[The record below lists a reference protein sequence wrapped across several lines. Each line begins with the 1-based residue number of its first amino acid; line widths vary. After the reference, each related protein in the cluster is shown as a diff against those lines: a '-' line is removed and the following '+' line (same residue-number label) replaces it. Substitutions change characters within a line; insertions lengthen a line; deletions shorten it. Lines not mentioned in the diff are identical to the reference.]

1 MERQYTPHRRA
12 KKQEKPERSGMRL
25 WRGLDKPLLL
35 AAMACSFLSILLL
48 YSIWQNDIS
57 SAVGASYYRT
67 QLFSCGLGLVCV
79 LVLSVLDY
87 HKIAQLWFLYAP
99 VAVVLTLL
107 CFTSLGHKRA
117 GADDQAW
124 LNLGF
129 IQFQPSEVLKLAFIL
144 TFALHLTKDQENM
157 NKPLHMLLLCIHGA
171 IPTGLIALQ
180 GDYGTAIVF
189 AVIFL
194 TMLFTARISW
204 KYILGFLIAI
214 PAALILVWNFVL
226 GDTHKKRILVLIH
239 PGTDPENIEYQQ
251 DRGLEALAN
260 GKIFGVGLFSDK
272 DSYVSVPEIHNDFMF
287 AQVGQA
293 LGFVGA
299 IAVVLVLAFL
309 CLKVLYD
316 AHRAKD
322 PLGLFLCS
330 GVFALLFIHCVMNI
344 GMVLKV
350 APVIGVPLPFISAGG
365 TATVSMYIALGL
377 VISTYRYGVRNTP
390 RYPENLTRA

>member
-1 MERQYTPHRRA
+1 MNRSYKSNKR
-12 KKQEKPERSGMRL
+12 EKPVSPLMVY
-25 WRGLDKPLLL
+25 WRRLDKPLIL
-35 AAMACSFLSILLL
+35 AALLCSVLSIILL
-48 YSIWQNDIS
+48 YSIWQNHIIS
-57 SAVGASYYRT
+57 SVGSSYYRT
-67 QLFSCGLGLVCV
+67 QLLSCGLGLACL
-79 LVLSVLDY
+79 LVLSAIDY
-87 HKIAQLWFLYAP
+87 HKLVRLWFLYAP
-99 VAVVLTLL
+99 VALVLTLL
-107 CFTSLGHKRA
+107 TFTALGHKRA

-144 TFALHLTKDQENM
+144 TFSLHLAKDESNM
-157 NKPLHMLLLCIHGA
+157 NKPLHMLLLIVHGM

-194 TMLFTARISW
+194 GMLFTAHISW
-204 KYILGFLIAI
+204 KYVLALLITI
-214 PAALILVWNFVL
+214 PAALFAAWNFIL
-226 GDTHKKRILVLIH
+226 GDTHKQRILVLLH
-239 PGTDPENIEYQQ
+239 PGTDPENLEYQQ
-251 DRGLEALAN
+251 DRGLEALSN
-260 GKIFGVGLFSDK
+260 GKIFGVGLFSGEDA
-272 DSYVSVPEIHNDFMF
+272 YVSVPEIHNDFMF

-316 AHRAKD
+316 GYRAKD
-322 PLGLFLCS
+322 TLGLFLCA
-330 GVFALLFIHCVMNI
+330 GVFAMLFIHCVMNI

-365 TATVSMYIALGL
+365 TATVSMYVALGL
-377 VISTYRYGVRNTP
+377 VVSIYSQSKRKNRH
-390 RYPENLTRA
+390 R

>member
-1 MERQYTPHRRA
+1 MNRQYKPTRR
-12 KKQEKPERSGMRL
+12 EKPERWL
-25 WRGLDKPLLL
+25 PQYWRRLDKSLIL
-35 AAMACSFLSILLL
+35 AALLCSGLSIVLL
-48 YSIWQNDIS
+48 YSIWQNDIT
-57 SAVGASYYRT
+57 SAVDASQYRT
-67 QLFSCGLGLVCV
+67 QLFSCILGILCV
-79 LVLSVLDY
+79 LILSVIDY
-87 HKIAQLWFLYAP
+87 HKIVRLWFLYAP
-99 VAVVLTLL
+99 IALILTTL

-144 TFALHLTKDQENM
+144 TFALHLAKDEENM

-194 TMLFTARISW
+194 GMLFSAKISW
-204 KYILGFLIAI
+204 KYVLGFLIAI
-214 PAALILVWNFVL
+214 PAALIAVWNLIL

-251 DRGLEALAN
+251 DRGLEALSN
-260 GKIFGVGLFSDK
+260 GKIFGVGLFSGNDK
-272 DSYVSVPEIHNDFMF
+272 YVSVPELHNDFMF

-309 CLKVLYD
+309 CLKTLYD
-316 AHRAKD
+316 GYRAKD
-322 PLGLFLCS
+322 KLGMFICI
-330 GVFALLFIHCVMNI
+330 GVFAMLFIHCIMNI

-365 TATVSMYIALGL
+365 TATVSMYIALGF
-377 VISTYRYGVRNTP
+377 VVSAYSHNDKKYRVFDP
-390 RYPENLTRA
+390 